1 MQKYNF
7 DSNKLIKFAL
17 KSITLHQNILFD
29 FYKDY
34 LDKQNYFYIDETNI
48 IIIKDGFYLL
58 GCSCEF
64 NQDVVLGIKIN
75 NIIINEIESENNI
88 INFYDTLKLLK
99 NDIINFENL
108 STYDINI
115 KNFSIINNNFIKLI
129 KI

>member
-29 FYKDY
+29 FYKNY
-34 LDKQNYFYIDETNI
+34 LDKQNYFYIDESNI
-48 IIIKDGFYLL
+48 IIIKDGNYIL
-58 GCSCEF
+58 GVSCEF

-88 INFYDTLKLLK
+88 INFYDTINLLK

-115 KNFSIINNNFIKLI
+115 KEFSIINNNFIKLI
-129 KI
+129 KF

>member
-7 DSNKLIKFAL
+7 DSNNLIKFAL

-34 LDKQNYFYIDETNI
+34 LDKQNYFYIDESNI
-48 IIIKDGFYLL
+48 IIIKDGNYFL
-58 GCSCEF
+58 GVSYEF

-88 INFYDTLKLLK
+88 INFYDTINLLK

-108 STYDINI
+108 SSYDINI

-129 KI
+129 KF

>member
-34 LDKQNYFYIDETNI
+34 LDKQNYFYIDESNI
-48 IIIKDGFYLL
+48 IIIKNGNYILGF
-58 GCSCEF
+58 SCEF

-88 INFYDTLKLLK
+88 INFYDTINLLK

-115 KNFSIINNNFIKLI
+115 KKFSIINNNFIKLI